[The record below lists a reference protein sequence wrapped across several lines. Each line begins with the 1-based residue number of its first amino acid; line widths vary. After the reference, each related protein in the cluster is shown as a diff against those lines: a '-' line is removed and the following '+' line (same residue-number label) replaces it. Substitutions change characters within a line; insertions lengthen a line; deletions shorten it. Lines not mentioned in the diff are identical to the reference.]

1 MNTFKVV
8 AVASSEETRVALYN
22 QLQTLDFV
30 EFNGVYIELSDAVR
44 ECQEVGP
51 DVIIV
56 DTTARE
62 LDAGLFIQAISM
74 NPENPCV
81 IYALHREMDINIFK
95 EAIRQGAKEFI
106 QYPEDKQSLEV
117 ALRKHYALMSR
128 VATQGKA
135 AMAQQAQASGEPVSG
150 KIFSVFAAKGGVGC
164 STIAVN
170 LAHELYAMR
179 NQSVVFLDLDQVFC
193 NTAIMLNHKPSY
205 SLGDVAD
212 TDTKDIDEG
221 LLNKIII
228 KHENGLHV
236 VVGSKSVLDDN
247 EMISAELME
256 LLMDY
261 LVSRYAYI
269 VVDLPTHVLDPYHQY
284 LVERSDEIILVSNP
298 DIPSLYRTRQ
308 YLDLAQKY
316 LDMKKVKMVLNRYNM
331 KAAYR
336 MSNQDVEEEFRYD
349 IYARIP
355 NDWDLN
361 VEANSFGTVLSKV
374 NPKSE
379 TVKAVQKL
387 AAQLIGE
394 QPRETSAP
402 TKSSNGNGL
411 LGKLFTPRAQGQAQ
425 GAQSKAGKTFGLF

>member
-1 MNTFKVV
+1 MHTVKVV
-8 AVASSEETRVALYN
+8 AVASSEETRVALYS
-22 QLQTLDFV
+22 QLQDLDFV

-51 DVIIV
+51 DIIIV

-81 IYALHREMDINIFK
+81 IYALHREMDINVFK
-95 EAIRQGAKEFI
+95 EAIRQGAREFI
-106 QYPEDKQSLEV
+106 QYPEDKKSLEV
-117 ALRKHYALMSR
+117 ALRKHLALMSK

-135 AMAQQAQASGEPVSG
+135 ASAKSQQTGEPVSG
-150 KIFSVFAAKGGVGC
+150 KVFAVFAAKGGVGC
-164 STIAVN
+164 STVAVN
-170 LAHELYAMR
+170 LAHELYAIR
-179 NQSVVFLDLDQVFC
+179 NQSVVFVDLDQIFC

-205 SLGDVAD
+205 SLGDIAN
-212 TDTKDIDEG
+212 TNPGEIDEG
-221 LLNKIII
+221 LLNKIVI
-228 KHENGLHV
+228 KHESGLHV

-247 EMISAELME
+247 EMVSPELME

-261 LVSRYAYI
+261 LVSRYAFV

-284 LVERSDEIILVSNP
+284 MVERADELILVSNP

-336 MSNQDVEEEFRYD
+336 MSNQEVEAEFRYD

-361 VEANSFGTVLSKV
+361 VEANSVGTVQSKI
-374 NPKSE
+374 NPKSDI
-379 TVKAVQKL
+379 VKALQKL
-387 AAQLIGE
+387 AFQLIGE
-394 QPRETSAP
+394 ESREITSSA
-402 TKSSNGNGL
+402 KSNSNGL
-411 LGKLFTPRAQGQAQ
+411 LGKLFTPRGQSQGQKP
-425 GAQSKAGKTFGLF
+425 QSSTGKTFGLF

>member
-1 MNTFKVV
+1 MHVIKVV
-8 AVASSEETRVALYN
+8 AVASSEETRVSLYN
-22 QLQTLDFV
+22 QLQGLDFV
-30 EFNGVYIELSDAVR
+30 TFNGVYIELSDAVR
-44 ECQEVGP
+44 ECQSVGP

-62 LDAGLFIQAISM
+62 LDAGLFIQAIGM

-81 IYALHREMDINIFK
+81 IFAMHREMDINIFK

-106 QYPEDKQSLEV
+106 QYPEDKKSLEV
-117 ALRKHYALMSR
+117 ALRKHVTYLSR
-128 VATQGKA
+128 VSTQGKNNA
-135 AMAQQAQASGEPVSG
+135 NNAQAEEATSG
-150 KIFSVFAAKGGVGC
+150 KIFAVFGAKGGVGS

-170 LAHELYAMR
+170 LAHELQAMKGKP
-179 NQSVVFLDLDQVFC
+179 VVFLDLDQVFC

-205 SLGDVAD
+205 SLGDIANN
-212 TDTKDIDEG
+212 TPSDIDET
-221 LLNKIII
+221 LLSKIII
-228 KHENGLHV
+228 KHESGLHV

-247 EMISAELME
+247 EMISAELLDITMNF
-256 LLMDY
+256 LASKY
-261 LVSRYAYI
+261 PYV

-284 LVERSDEIILVSNP
+284 MVERADEMILVSCP

-336 MSNQDVEEEFRYD
+336 MSNQDVEQEFRYD

-361 VEANSFGTVLSKV
+361 VEANSFGAALSKV
-374 NPKSE
+374 SPKSDS
-379 TVKAVQKL
+379 VKALQKL
-387 AAQLIGE
+387 ASQLMGEESAVSEAPKATPAQ
-394 QPRETSAP
+394 S
-402 TKSSNGNGL
+402 GL
-411 LGKLFTPRAQGQAQ
+411 LGKLFTPKT
-425 GAQSKAGKTFGLF
+425 QSTSG